1 MIFGNVANVVQA
13 ERVILIA
20 EIELKVVVTVVVVD
34 GHAHL
39 KHLRLVLFQIGL
51 HVHGIVTGHHVHSLH
66 PFLVRFVSVQRNG
79 RERESEGNSYR
90 NSSRVRARGNDT
102 KERRLNDGAK
112 RFKTA
117 GKS

>member
-79 RERESEGNSYR
+79 REREWGKFVSELESR
-90 NSSRVRARGNDT
+90 SS
-102 KERRLNDGAK
+102 ERERYE
-112 RFKTA
+112 RTA
-117 GKS
+117 S